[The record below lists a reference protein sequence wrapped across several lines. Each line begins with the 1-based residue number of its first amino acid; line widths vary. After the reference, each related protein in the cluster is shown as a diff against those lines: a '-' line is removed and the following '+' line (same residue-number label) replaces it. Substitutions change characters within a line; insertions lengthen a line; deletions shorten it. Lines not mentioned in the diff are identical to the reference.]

1 MRQRTTLV
9 GKPFADPAEVS
20 SLVAYLVSDRAS
32 FVTGQV
38 WSIDGG
44 SLL

>member
-9 GKPFADPAEVS
+9 GRPFATPDEMSA
-20 SLVAYLVSDRAS
+20 LVAYLASDRAS

-38 WSIDGG
+38 WSVDGG